1 MEIFAYNKSGDRVS
15 VEDYLQE
22 LENTIINLQVTVLQL
37 EDEIKNQKKEV
48 AEEINESDYN
58 KFREE
63 IMEQVNLIITDLL

>member
-1 MEIFAYNKSGDRVS
+1 MEIFVYNKSGNRVN
-15 VEDYLQE
+15 VEDYLRE
-22 LENTIINLQVTVLQL
+22 LENTIINLQITVLQL
-37 EDEIKNQKKEV
+37 EYEIKNQKKEV

>member
-15 VEDYLQE
+15 VEDYLQR
-22 LENTIINLQVTVLQL
+22 LEDAIINLQVTVLQL
-37 EDEIKNQKKEV
+37 EYEIKNQKKEV

>member
-22 LENTIINLQVTVLQL
+22 LENTITNLQVTVLQL
-37 EDEIKNQKKEV
+37 EYEIKNQKKEV
-48 AEEINESDYN
+48 AEEIHESDYN

-63 IMEQVNLIITDLL
+63 IMEEVNLIITDLL

>member
-1 MEIFAYNKSGDRVS
+1 MEIFVYNKSGNRVS

-37 EDEIKNQKKEV
+37 EYEIKNQKKEV

-63 IMEQVNLIITDLL
+63 IMEEVNLIITDLL

>member
-15 VEDYLQE
+15 VEDYLQR
-22 LENTIINLQVTVLQL
+22 LEDAIINLQVTVLQL
-37 EDEIKNQKKEV
+37 EYEIKNQKKEV

-63 IMEQVNLIITDLL
+63 IMEEVNLIITDLL